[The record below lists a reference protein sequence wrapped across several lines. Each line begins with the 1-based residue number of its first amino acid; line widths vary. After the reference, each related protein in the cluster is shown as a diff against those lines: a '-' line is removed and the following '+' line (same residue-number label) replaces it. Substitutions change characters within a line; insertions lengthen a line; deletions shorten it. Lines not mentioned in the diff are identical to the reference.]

1 MPSFSFFRPCA
12 LGRRVTAKPNP
23 GGARISFYVSEYSH
37 PITRNVPRSYELAKC
52 NMEPTTKQETSP
64 LSHLGST
71 DVATSFAGSASLA
84 SVSAWVDSFSERGYL
99 DQPNP
104 HPYFLSLSSH
114 IVLNFS
120 NIEIVRITYI
130 ANLLSMESIGP
141 LSIRISN
148 YLQRIPGMSQ
158 YWHVSTETV
167 PSPKCNK

>member
-1 MPSFSFFRPCA
+1 MLANTRTLLPETPLGPTSWPSAIWNQQQSR
-12 LGRRVTAKPNP
+12 KPLP
-23 GGARISFYVSEYSH
+23 
-37 PITRNVPRSYELAKC
+37 
-52 NMEPTTKQETSP
+52 
-64 LSHLGST
+64 HLGST
-71 DVATSFAGSASLA
+71 DVVTSFAGSASLA
-84 SVSAWVDSFSERGYL
+84 SVSAWVDLFSERGYL

-120 NIEIVRITYI
+120 KIEMLRITYI
-130 ANLLSMESIGP
+130 ANPLRMESIRP